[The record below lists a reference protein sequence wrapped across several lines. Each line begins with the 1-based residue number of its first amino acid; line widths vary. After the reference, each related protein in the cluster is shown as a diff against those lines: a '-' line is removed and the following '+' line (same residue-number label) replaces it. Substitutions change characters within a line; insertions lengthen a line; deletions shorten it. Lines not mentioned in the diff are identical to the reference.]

1 MAKVVEQP
9 AVICDKVLLIRA
21 NTRVEDMQTILLQ
34 MHIIISSIMD
44 VQTTYYVVDLLNN
57 KQYPFKYIGDA
68 FKKYDEI
75 RNTSVNIHDSI

>member
-9 AVICDKVLLIRA
+9 VVIYDKILLIRA

-34 MHIIISSIMD
+34 MHITISSIMD
-44 VQTTYYVVDLLNN
+44 VETTYYVVDLLND

-75 RNTSVNIHDSI
+75 KIHFKKQV